1 MSNRE
6 RVLAQ
11 LDKSMAAHRTA
22 HHQSVRQARQH
33 RERLRAQAENRAP
46 ADENVSEPMAEG
58 LISGDTITGSGD
70 LAGIE

>member
-1 MSNRE
+1 MDAFT
-6 RVLAQ
+6 VLAA
-11 LDKSMAAHRTA
+11 LDKASHAHRTA
-22 HHQSVRQARQH
+22 HHSSVRAAREH

-46 ADENVSEPMAEG
+46 AAENVDEPLAEG